1 MKKVIRFLVELIIS
15 IILTIVFF
23 SIVGFITSILE
34 NIQLPILIGALF
46 LIMIIGTI
54 IEFKQKGEEKWN

>member
-1 MKKVIRFLVELIIS
+1 MKKVIRFLIELIVF
-15 IILTIVFF
+15 IILIIGFF
-23 SIVGFITSILE
+23 SMVGFITSILE
-34 NIQLPILIGALF
+34 NVPLPILIVVLF